1 MLTTLNLSRY
11 FYSSLFHSFTLS
23 LSCFPALQNP
33 NQKLLALSRICVPFF
48 LLVSISLLGLA
59 PIHDAAAADPVQF
72 VEVTLEAG
80 IDFTYVNGAS
90 GRKYM
95 PECMGSGAALFD
107 YDNDGTLDLYIVNGA
122 PLPGFQCEE
131 QPTNALY
138 RNNGDGTF
146 ADVTVQA
153 GVGDTGYGMGAA
165 VGDYDNDGDEDLYV
179 TNFGPNVLYRN
190 NGDGTFTDVSVQA
203 GVGDRGWGTN
213 AAFVDYDQDG
223 DLDLYVAN
231 YMEFDVRHNIEC
243 RQGTERAYCGPT
255 TYPGQSGVLYRND
268 GDGRFTD
275 VTKQAGLFNTS
286 GRQLG
291 TVFGDC
297 DNDGDLDFFVAN
309 DKMPNF
315 LFQNN
320 GDGTFTETGLMA
332 GIAYN
337 EDGTAESA
345 MGADLG
351 DYDNDGYL
359 DIIVATFQWLAN
371 TLYHN
376 DGDGFFTDVTFPA
389 HVGTES
395 LRYLGMTAVFLDY
408 DNDGY
413 QDIFIANGHLD
424 ENVGEYDVMTCY
436 AQKNQLFRNK
446 GDGTFTEVTDAVGP
460 GLRIERVSHGAAFGD
475 YDNDGDVDIFVSDS
489 DHPTCTLLRNDGGNR
504 NHYLMIETVGTRS
517 NRDGIGA
524 KIRVVAGDLIQ
535 MKEVRSSYGYLC
547 SNDVRVLFGLGDR
560 DKADRIEVRWPSG
573 MVQVLED
580 VRADQILTIK
590 EKLP

>member
-1 MLTTLNLSRY
+1 MND
-11 FYSSLFHSFTLS
+11 
-23 LSCFPALQNP
+23 FP
-33 NQKLLALSRICVPFF
+33 RRCVLFF
-48 LLVSISLLGLA
+48 LLVSISLLVLA
-59 PIHDAAAADPVQF
+59 PVQDTAAAESVQF
-72 VEVTLEAG
+72 VEVTSEAG
-80 IDFTYVNGAS
+80 IAFTYVNGAS
-90 GRKYM
+90 GRKHM
-95 PECMGSGAALFD
+95 PESMGSGAAFFD
-107 YDNDGTLDLYIVNGA
+107 YDNDGYLDLYIVNGA

-131 QPTNALY
+131 LPTNALY

-146 ADVTVQA
+146 GDVTAQA

-190 NGDGTFTDVSVQA
+190 NGDGAFTDVTVRA

-231 YMEFDVRHNIEC
+231 YMEYDVRHNIEC
-243 RQGTERAYCGPT
+243 RQGTERVYCGPT
-255 TYPGQSGVLYRND
+255 VYPGQSGVLYRND
-268 GDGRFTD
+268 GDGSFTD
-275 VTKQAGLFNTS
+275 VTKPAGLFNTS

-297 DNDGDLDFFVAN
+297 DNDGDPDFFVAN

-320 GDGTFTETGLMA
+320 GDGTFTEIGLMA

-337 EDGTAESA
+337 EDGVAESA

-376 DGDGFFTDVTFPA
+376 DGDGLFTDVTFPA

-446 GDGTFTEVTDAVGP
+446 GDGTFTEVTDTVGP
-460 GLRIERVSHGAAFGD
+460 GLQVKRVSHGAAFGD

-489 DHPTCTLLRNDGGNR
+489 DHSTCTLLRNDGGNR

-524 KIRVVAGDLIQ
+524 RIRVVAGDLIH

-547 SNDVRVLFGLGDR
+547 SNDIRVLFGLGDR
-560 DKADRIEVRWPSG
+560 DQADRIEVRWPSG
-573 MVQVLED
+573 MVQLLED
-580 VRADQILTIK
+580 VKADQILTIE
-590 EKLP
+590 EKVR